1 MGAPAGHPYAHPE
14 GVCINGLGA
23 LPSPYGPTL
32 RGAHNGPSGL
42 QKKKSGLG
50 VPRPWSRLVK
60 LRFNSGQIRC
70 KPSQYLRLY
79 LGLHGATTKW
89 NRANPSWPAT
99 STNPKYETRVR
110 WQKILD
116 KLVLWVVWSKYS
128 DSNIKGHISTK
139 KYLDVRFNTK
149 IGSWSLHSST
159 KMHNSRF
166 YRQSDLHVRSDK
178 ILIIWKEFSQY

>member
-42 QKKKSGLG
+42 QKIKVSGCAETLG
-50 VPRPWSRLVK
+50 SRLVK

-70 KPSQYLRLY
+70 KPSQNVRLDP
-79 LGLHGATTKW
+79 GLHGATTKW

-99 STNPKYETRVR
+99 STKPKIWNEGAMTENIGQISSTGGGEVSTRIAILKVTLPH
-110 WQKILD
+110 KI
-116 KLVLWVVWSKYS
+116 
-128 DSNIKGHISTK
+128 
-139 KYLDVRFNTK
+139 YLDVGILSTFLVACESRVFSLMKKCYVSFTRILVSFNK
-149 IGSWSLHSST
+149 QINSS
-159 KMHNSRF
+159 
-166 YRQSDLHVRSDK
+166 
-178 ILIIWKEFSQY
+178 